1 MPSPTG
7 SDKIPENRAPWSQRR
22 RQVKKIALAGFF
34 LLLVVFGIAYHS
46 SHQPAPAGVDA
57 AAPGQSLAIGQ
68 AGDAGATGTQWVTV
82 RDTREK
88 AFSIQV
94 PQGWKTYGGLFR
106 FSTIDAR
113 MIVDMTSPDGLTNL
127 RVGDSTVPPYRVPG
141 PFLRPGP
148 GVAAYT
154 AGNVFATRYG
164 QARFATMCQG
174 VQLTKSDALA
184 PKYHPAASGISHTTA
199 GETFFRCT
207 KSGAPMAA
215 YVYAETMLMGPG
227 EPGSTWVVVAL
238 GSLMAPAEQAEAA
251 GATLQHSGESL
262 VMNPAWIA
270 MQNQLNNR
278 AIQQI
283 NAATRATIAATN
295 AENAREHAM
304 ISQLQNDSF
313 NDVINGVQ
321 ATVDATTG
329 QHYITPLGQGGR
341 QWVNGNNLVVE
352 SGLSPGAGF
361 TALTPVNR

>member
-1 MPSPTG
+1 M
-7 SDKIPENRAPWSQRR
+7 
-22 RQVKKIALAGFF
+22 KKIALAGFALF
-34 LLLVVFGIAYHS
+34 LVVLAIAYISAHRS
-46 SHQPAPAGVDA
+46 ASNAVDA
-57 AAPGQSLAIGQ
+57 AVPGQSGAIGQ
-68 AGDAGATGTQWVTV
+68 ASDAAATGTKWITV

-127 RVGDSTVPPYRVPG
+127 RIGDSTVPPYRVPG

-154 AGNVFATRYG
+154 AGNMFATRYG
-164 QARFATMCQG
+164 QARFATVCQG
-174 VQLTKSDALA
+174 VHLTKSDALT

-199 GETFFRCT
+199 GEAFLSCT
-207 KSGAPMAA
+207 KNGASMAA
-215 YVYAETMLMGPG
+215 YVYAETMLLGPG
-227 EPGSTWVVVAL
+227 GPGSSWVVVAL
-238 GSLMAPAEQAEAA
+238 GSLIAPAEQGREA
-251 GATLQHSGESL
+251 GAMLQHSGESL
-262 VMNPAWIA
+262 VMNPQWVA

-283 NAATRATIAATN
+283 NASTRATIAATN
-295 AENAREHAM
+295 AENAREQAM

-321 ATVDATTG
+321 ATVDTTG
-329 QHYITPLGQGGR
+329 QRYIAPLGQGGR
-341 QWVNGNNLVVE
+341 QWINGNNVVVE
-352 SGLSPGAGF
+352 SGLSPGPGF
-361 TALTPVNR
+361 TSLTPVNR

>member
-1 MPSPTG
+1 M
-7 SDKIPENRAPWSQRR
+7 
-22 RQVKKIALAGFF
+22 KKVAGFF
-34 LLLVVFGIAYHS
+34 LLLVVLGIAYKSAHRS
-46 SHQPAPAGVDA
+46 ASGAVDA
-57 AAPGQSLAIGQ
+57 AVPGQSGAVDQ
-68 AGDAGATGTQWVTV
+68 AGDAGATGTKWITV

-106 FSTIDAR
+106 FSTIDTR

-154 AGNVFATRYG
+154 AGHVFATRYG

-184 PKYHPAASGISHTTA
+184 PKYHPAANGSISHTTA
-199 GETFFRCT
+199 GEAFFSCT
-207 KSGAPMAA
+207 KNGAPMSA
-215 YVYAETMLMGPG
+215 YVYAETMLLGPG
-227 EPGSTWVVVAL
+227 GPGSSWVVVAL
-238 GSLMAPAEQAEAA
+238 GSLIAPAEQARVA
-251 GATLQHSGESL
+251 GAALQHSGESL
-262 VMNPAWIA
+262 VMNPAWVA
-270 MQNQLNNR
+270 MQNQLNDR

-295 AENAREHAM
+295 AENAREQAM

-321 ATVDATTG
+321 ATVDTTTG
-329 QHYITPLGQGGR
+329 QRYVVPLGQGGR
-341 QWVNGNNLVVE
+341 QWINGNNVVVE

-361 TALTPVNR
+361 TSLTPVNR